1 MLMHSHKNLT
11 VLHFLGGDYI
21 RQILW
26 KFSSLLPLPDVWP
39 VLLSAPQFENL
50 R

>member
-11 VLHFLGGDYI
+11 VLHFLGGDDI

-26 KFSSLLPLPDVWP
+26 KFSSLLRGLT
-39 VLLSAPQFENL
+39 LYSMTSMSAVS
-50 R
+50 